1 MQNRKILFSHSEE
14 ETISIAKEFC
24 TSLKIG
30 DIVALI
36 GQLGTGKTLFIR
48 GICNYFQVEEIVT
61 SPTFTIMNQYTGY
74 IADKEFSII
83 HIDLYRIK
91 NLGEL
96 VDLGFLEI
104 LSSPNSIILIE
115 WAEKAEELIPKP
127 FFRIYFENVEEY
139 ETHRIITIE
148 KVE

>member
-1 MQNRKILFSHSEE
+1 MQNKNIIYSHSEQ
-14 ETISIAKEFC
+14 ETLAIAEDFCKE
-24 TSLKIG
+24 LVIG

-48 GICNYFQVEEIVT
+48 GICKHFQVEEIVT

-74 IADKEFSII
+74 IHGNEFSII

-91 NLGEL
+91 NINEL

-104 LSSPNSIILIE
+104 LSTPNSIILIE
-115 WAEKAEELIPKP
+115 WAEKAESLLPKP
-127 FFRIYFENVEEY
+127 HYRITFENVE
-139 ETHRIITIE
+139 TDVDHRRITIE
-148 KVE
+148 RVE